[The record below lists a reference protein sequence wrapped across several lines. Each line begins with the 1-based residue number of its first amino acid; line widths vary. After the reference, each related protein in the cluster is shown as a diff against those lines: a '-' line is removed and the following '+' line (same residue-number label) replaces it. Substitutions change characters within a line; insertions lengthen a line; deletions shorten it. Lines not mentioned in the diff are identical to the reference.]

1 MMKNC
6 QMLHKI
12 AVNDLRG
19 DPGSETYTELCLTF
33 KMEPF
38 AETFQRLKTL
48 TNFAK
53 SSILDV

>member
-38 AETFQRLKTL
+38 AETFQRLK
-48 TNFAK
+48 N
-53 SSILDV
+53 VN